1 MVAGSPFDITPMA
14 ALLTRFRNGRLRQWT
29 KPLGDAALLLGS
41 YYAAF
46 ALRFEG
52 ALPPEYWPT
61 FVYSAPLVVVTKL
74 FLLRYFG
81 LYRRCW
87 RYSSIPDLASLAQA
101 LSLGTLFITADYA
114 IAMGLVSLPRSI
126 ILFDWCISLL
136 ALASYRA
143 LPRLLHNTVPLG
155 LPLALNARRARRPA
169 RPKVLLYGAGDLG
182 ASLVEQIAGTH
193 ASVRREIVGFID
205 DDPALAHRIIHG
217 IEVLGDRSVLA
228 SVIERRGPIDQILIA
243 ISAIGG
249 RDLQGIV
256 DLCRQFCRD
265 VQVAPGLEELFLGKV
280 SVNDLR
286 DVQIEDLLGR
296 EAAQLSL
303 DTGQLQAF
311 LADQTIL
318 VTGAGGS
325 IGSELCFQILKFRPR
340 KLILFGR
347 GENSI
352 YASKHRL
359 LPHAAGVE
367 LEEVIGDINNYP
379 KVDGIFR
386 SRHPALVFHAAAHK
400 HVPLMELNPDEAVL
414 NNIVGTQNVLTAAA
428 RNGVRRVVCISSDKA
443 VNPSSVMGCCK
454 RVTELL
460 VQSPPFA
467 PLASAVRFGNVLGSR
482 GSVIPLF
489 KKQIAAG
496 GPLTI
501 TDPDMSRYFMTIPE
515 AVLLV
520 LQAGAVSRGGDIFLL
535 DMGRPIRLL
544 DLARQMIRLSGLS
557 EDDVPIAFIGLRP
570 GEKLT
575 EELTFADEKLEETE
589 QAKLYRLSAPAKAAW
604 NLSAQIRLL
613 QTHAAD
619 MDFEAIHRTLRDIV
633 PQYRALG
640 DAPSHQMSK
649 AAGR

>member
-1 MVAGSPFDITPMA
+1 M
-14 ALLTRFRNGRLRQWT
+14 TRLWNLRLRQWL
-29 KPLGDAALLLGS
+29 KRLGDGAFLFGA

-52 ALPPEYWPT
+52 ALPPEYWHT
-61 FVYSAPLVVVTKL
+61 FIYSAPLVVLTKL
-74 FLLRYFG
+74 ILLHYFG
-81 LYRRCW
+81 LYRCCW
-87 RYSSIPDLASLAQA
+87 RYISVRELASLAKA
-101 LSLGTLFITADYA
+101 LSLATLLITADYA
-114 IAMGLVSLPRSI
+114 IAVGFVTFPRSI
-126 ILFDWCISLL
+126 ILFDWCISVL
-136 ALASYRA
+136 ALAGFRA
-143 LPRLLHNTVPLG
+143 LPRLLHDSGVLDVR
-155 LPLALNARRARRPA
+155 LPLKPRRAALPVRQ
-169 RPKVLLYGAGDLG
+169 KILLYGAGDLG
-182 ASLVEQIAGTH
+182 ASLAEQIAAKYSSTKD
-193 ASVRREIVGFID
+193 VLGFID
-205 DDPALAHRIIHG
+205 DDPALARMSIHG
-217 IEVLGDRSVLA
+217 FEVLGDRSVLPRVA
-228 SVIERRGPIDQILIA
+228 ERLGPIDQIVIA

-249 RDLQGIV
+249 RELHAIV
-256 DLCRQFCRD
+256 DLCRQYSPN

-303 DTGQLQAF
+303 DTEQLREF
-311 LADQTIL
+311 LGDRTIL

-352 YASKHRL
+352 YATKHRL
-359 LPHAAGVE
+359 LPHVDGVE
-367 LEEVIGDINNYP
+367 IEEVIGDIGNYA
-379 KVDGIFR
+379 KVDAVFG
-386 SRHPALVFHAAAHK
+386 SRRPALVFHAAAHK

-414 NNIVGTQNVLTAAA
+414 NNIVGTQNVLAAA
-428 RNGVRRVVCISSDKA
+428 VQHGIRRVVCISSDKA

-460 VQSPPFA
+460 VQSQPYA
-467 PLASAVRFGNVLGSR
+467 PIASAVRFGNVLGSR

-489 KKQIAAG
+489 KRQIAEG

-501 TDPDMSRYFMTIPE
+501 TDPGMTRYFMTIPE

-544 DLARQMIRLSGLS
+544 DLARQMIRLSGLR
-557 EDDVPIAFIGLRP
+557 EDDVPITFVGLRP

-575 EELTFADEKLEETE
+575 EELTFADETLEQTE
-589 QAKLYRLSAPAKAAW
+589 QARIYRLNGPARAPW
-604 NLSAQIRLL
+604 NLQAQIRTLRRHGA
-613 QTHAAD
+613 TMNFA
-619 MDFEAIHRTLRDIV
+619 AIHRTLHEIV
-633 PQYRALG
+633 PEYRSMGAT
-640 DAPSHQMSK
+640 APDEIAA